1 MQKVFLVRHGET
13 NWNLEMRFQGRGNI
27 SLNETGR
34 NQARL
39 LSRRLSNEK
48 FSEVFSSPLLRARE
62 TAEIIAA
69 VHGLTPRLVDGL
81 REIFFGDWEG
91 KIYTEMDE
99 KDRNAV
105 DLWMLNPETGT
116 IPGGESFEQF
126 RERTLRSYE
135 ELLSTDHER
144 NFLIVTH
151 AGAIKVLVA
160 GILDIPFSRIT
171 RLKLSPSSLTTI
183 LYDDWRNPY
192 LDLFNDICHLPK

>member
-1 MQKVFLVRHGET
+1 
-13 NWNLEMRFQGRGNI
+13 
-27 SLNETGR
+27 
-34 NQARL
+34 
-39 LSRRLSNEK
+39 
-48 FSEVFSSPLLRARE
+48 
-62 TAEIIAA
+62 
-69 VHGLTPRLVDGL
+69 
-81 REIFFGDWEG
+81 
-91 KIYTEMDE
+91 
-99 KDRNAV
+99 
-105 DLWMLNPETGT
+105 MLNPETGT